1 MDDPAVFPGDAL
13 PTLTTRAAAAERR
26 RLDRE
31 FQRAVATEQLEIA
44 YQPRIDLGT
53 GRVMAYEALIRWP
66 VRRRGMVMPDAI
78 LPLAER
84 TRLSETLGGW
94 VLSRACQA
102 AAGWAGPSVCVNVS
116 GRQVR
121 SAVILAQVSAA
132 LVNSGLAPD
141 RLELEMTED
150 TLLAGGI
157 DTLIILSGLR
167 DLGVGLL
174 LDNFGTGFGN
184 LVALRRLPLT
194 AIAIDRSLVRDLP
207 DQPEAVAITQ
217 AMIQTG
223 HAMDL
228 MVVAEGIET
237 EAQRAVL
244 AGMGCDAGQGFLFGQ
259 PALAVP
265 DLATPDLGRHA
276 A

>member
-1 MDDPAVFPGDAL
+1 MNELTVFLGGTL
-13 PTLTTRAAAAERR
+13 PTQSNRAASAERR
-26 RLDRE
+26 RLDRD
-31 FQRAVATEQLEIA
+31 FQQAVTADQLEIA

-53 GRVMAYEALIRWP
+53 GRVIAYEALIRWP
-66 VRRRGMVMPDAI
+66 DRRRGMLLPDAI

-84 TRLSETLGGW
+84 TKLSETLGAW
-94 VLSRACQA
+94 VLNCACQA
-102 AAGWAGPSVCVNVS
+102 AARWAGPAVCVNVS

-132 LVNSGLAPD
+132 LANSGLAPD

-150 TLLAGGI
+150 TLLAGGV

-167 DLGVGLL
+167 DLGVGLS
-174 LDNFGTGFGN
+174 LDDFGAGFGN

-207 DQPEAVAITQ
+207 DQPEAAAITQ
-217 AMIQTG
+217 AVIQTG

-265 DLATPDLGRHA
+265 DLGRHA